1 MKVENKKLIIFDMD
15 GTILNTLL
23 DLQASVNF
31 ALTKHHF
38 PTRDYEQI
46 RRAVGNGVA
55 MLVKRSL
62 PSDVADEK
70 YKEVLKDFED
80 YYALHSEDKT
90 VPYDGI
96 ISTLKALKEKGYLL
110 AVATNKIENVAKDLV
125 NKIFPNIFL
134 TTCGDNGKRNKKPAP
149 DCVFEIQKRLGVS
162 NINEVVYIGDSEV
175 DYMTAINSK
184 ATPIVLT
191 YGYRTL
197 EELKPFI
204 KEDTLIANTPEEI
217 LKYL

>member
-1 MKVENKKLIIFDMD
+1 MKAFIFDLD
-15 GTILNTLL
+15 GVLVSTDKYHYEAWKKIADEEGIYFDEKINDRLRGVSRMASLEIILEKADKKYSEEEKIALATRKNDLYRDLL
-23 DLQASVNF
+23 KN
-31 ALTKHHF
+31 LT
-38 PTRDYEQI
+38 
-46 RRAVGNGVA
+46 
-55 MLVKRSL
+55 
-62 PSDVADEK
+62 PSDRLEGVTETLEK
-70 YKEVLKDFED
+70 LR
-80 YYALHSEDKT
+80 
-90 VPYDGI
+90 
-96 ISTLKALKEKGYLL
+96 EKGYLL

-134 TTCGDNGKRNKKPAP
+134 TTCGDDGKRNKKPAS
-149 DCVFEIQKRLGVS
+149 DCVFEIQKRLNVDD
-162 NINEVVYIGDSEV
+162 INEVVYIGDSEV

-204 KEDTLIANTPEEI
+204 KEDTLIANTPEDI

>member
-62 PSDVADEK
+62 PNDVADEK

-80 YYALHSEDKT
+80 YYA
-90 VPYDGI
+90 
-96 ISTLKALKEKGYLL
+96 
-110 AVATNKIENVAKDLV
+110 KDLV

-134 TTCGDNGKRNKKPAP
+134 TTCGDDGKRNKKPAP
-149 DCVFEIQKRLGVS
+149 DCVFEIQKRLGV
-162 NINEVVYIGDSEV
+162 NDINEVVYIGDSEV

-204 KEDTLIANTPEEI
+204 NEDTLIANTPEDI